1 MVPDIRKEM
10 DDYSEDDWE
19 EDSDDKSNTHAIPN
33 DTTFERSK
41 NHRDQTSEFSK
52 SHRGEDDRDAAGALR
67 VGEEIFV
74 DVKNLKQQEVSRDR
88 KWSTPKN
95 RSGII
100 KSRAT
105 TFDDMPPPLPKSEEI
120 TAVDIAAQR
129 LPFANIPTGSSQS
142 EHNYAKN
149 QKFHQAIPHATTL
162 EQEQAPL
169 LPRKGPLSK
178 IYHGAK
184 RNTNLFAH
192 YITIAGHT
200 KCASFHKALATATR
214 VPGVHVNSIVK
225 SQQVAI
231 GFFCA
236 CNNQADMR

>member
-10 DDYSEDDWE
+10 ANYSEDDWE

-33 DTTFERSK
+33 DTTFELSK
-41 NHRDQTSEFSK
+41 NHRD
-52 SHRGEDDRDAAGALR
+52 EDDRDAAGALR

-105 TFDDMPPPLPKSEEI
+105 TFDDMPPPLPKSDEI
-120 TAVDIAAQR
+120 TAVDIAAPR
-129 LPFANIPTGSSQS
+129 LPFA
-142 EHNYAKN
+142 KN
-149 QKFHQAIPHATTL
+149 PKFQQAIPHVTTL
-162 EQEQAPL
+162 GQEQAPL

-200 KCASFHKALATATR
+200 KCESFHKALATATR

-231 GFFCA
+231 GFLCV
-236 CNNQADMR
+236 